1 MNKAHIDINWENYP
15 SDETP
20 LNERNLNKMD
30 GSIDIIDDRVITL
43 DTTKATKAEMATLVA
58 DVTFEESTGIITI
71 TKKNGSKITI
81 DTQMEKIAINF
92 DYNPITQQIIL
103 TLIDGTKQYIDLSAL
118 ITQYEF
124 HDSDTVAFYIDKDGK
139 VSAIVKEGSI
149 EEKHLEPNYLAK
161 IKVEVAKAESS
172 QQAAAKSEI
181 NAKASENAAK
191 ASETAA
197 KTSETNAKA
206 SETAAAK
213 SATAAAIS
221 ETNAKASETS
231 ASQSAATATSEAASA
246 SRSASTAIDKA
257 TIATQKATEIIGK
270 AESAAESA
278 AKAQS
283 YAVGGTGSREG
294 EDSDNA
300 KYYYQ
305 QAKDVSEGLKGGLQ
319 PHGTVAFADL
329 PALADV
335 STGWMFNISDEFTTT
350 DDFKEGAGNVIPA
363 GANIYKTSD
372 EKWDVLAGTPVTG
385 IKGVNEDS
393 FRRGN
398 VELTAE
404 NVGAVATGGDTA
416 ENTATFTSSDV
427 ADGSASA
434 WTTVSKLSSGEKH
447 SSIFAK
453 VSQMFKNV
461 RYLYKMLGTTDI
473 SKIGNGTCTGAISSL
488 NSSLANHLPLSGGT
502 MTGTIIGQHKLPGS
516 TASDSN
522 GMVLGVQ
529 TTGNTGIFNGNGDGN
544 GADVANLIIKSW
556 YGVGFV
562 DGCSGQGMT
571 VGIDCRSGN
580 ITCNSI
586 TIRNVGSVTDL
597 LNSKLSTS
605 ASCNKNWNWSGK
617 NETPAWIWGGSDGT
631 NMYVYNPTYILVQGI
646 RNRVTNRAMTITNDN
661 HVRTYESNGV
671 GMNGAISLG
680 SANYRFSQLYV
691 TSSSIST
698 SDKNYKDDIKSL
710 TDKHLQFF
718 MKLQPVSFLF
728 KDGTSGRTHIGFI
741 AQDVEQAM
749 SECGLT
755 DLDFAGFCKDQKI
768 DSKLVDGEE
777 VNEPILDE
785 NGNPE
790 YIYSLRYEEFIALN
804 TYVIQE
810 LWKRVDAVEK
820 ENIETKNQIKSMQQD
835 IAELKKIRA

>member
-1 MNKAHIDINWENYP
+1 MNKAHVPINWENYP

-30 GSIDIIDDRVITL
+30 SAIGIIDDNVVTL
-43 DTTKATKAEMATLVA
+43 DATKATKTEVATLVA

-92 DYNPITQQIIL
+92 DYNPTTQQIIL

-124 HDSDTVAFYIDKDGK
+124 LDSDTVAFYIDKDGK

-172 QQAAAKSEI
+172 QQAAAKSET

-213 SATAAAIS
+213 SATAAEAS
-221 ETNAKASETS
+221 ESNAKVSETS
-231 ASQSAATATSEAASA
+231 ASESSATATEKASSA
-246 SRSASTAIDKA
+246 SQSADTAAEKA
-257 TIATQKATEIIGK
+257 DIATQKAAEIIGK
-270 AESAAESA
+270 AESAEESA
-278 AKAQS
+278 TKAQS

-398 VELTAE
+398 VVLTAKD
-404 NVGAVATGGDTA
+404 VGAVSTGGDTA

-488 NSSLANHLPLSGGT
+488 NSGLANKYFIKIMKSDWSGIMGSLMPMFNINNDNMIDLIAHNEQNDTYPGVRVARASADYDGNNIPDTYLKKSDAKNNVSALSNTATNYNDQTPVVQYFTVPDDGYYLITGLVTFSSNANGFREVFITNTTSNYVMGRVRVPAVSGGASTLQVTSGGT
-502 MTGTIIGQHKLPGS
+502 FGPGQTGT
-516 TASDSN
+516 
-522 GMVLGVQ
+522 
-529 TTGNTGIFNGNGDGN
+529 
-544 GADVANLIIKSW
+544 
-556 YGVGFV
+556 
-562 DGCSGQGMT
+562 
-571 VGIDCRSGN
+571 
-580 ITCNSI
+580 
-586 TIRNVGSVTDL
+586 
-597 LNSKLSTS
+597 LSTYQ
-605 ASCNKNWNWSGK
+605 NSGS
-617 NETPAWIWGGSDGT
+617 NL
-631 NMYVYNPTYILVQGI
+631 NVQEWLSMVKI
-646 RNRVTNRAMTITNDN
+646 AP
-661 HVRTYESNGV
+661 
-671 GMNGAISLG
+671 
-680 SANYRFSQLYV
+680 
-691 TSSSIST
+691 
-698 SDKNYKDDIKSL
+698 
-710 TDKHLQFF
+710 
-718 MKLQPVSFLF
+718 KL
-728 KDGTSGRTHIGFI
+728 
-741 AQDVEQAM
+741 
-749 SECGLT
+749 
-755 DLDFAGFCKDQKI
+755 
-768 DSKLVDGEE
+768 
-777 VNEPILDE
+777 
-785 NGNPE
+785 
-790 YIYSLRYEEFIALN
+790 
-804 TYVIQE
+804 
-810 LWKRVDAVEK
+810 
-820 ENIETKNQIKSMQQD
+820 
-835 IAELKKIRA
+835 

>member
-1 MNKAHIDINWENYP
+1 MNKAHSAINWENYP

-20 LNERNLNKMD
+20 LNESNLNKMD
-30 GSIDIIDDRVITL
+30 AAIGVIDDRVITL
-43 DTTKATKAEMATLVA
+43 DTTKATKTEVATLVA

-71 TKKNGSKITI
+71 TKKNGSKVMI

-92 DYNPITQQIIL
+92 DYNPTTQQIIL

-124 HDSDTVAFYIDKDGK
+124 FDSDTVAFYIDKDGK

-172 QQAAAKSEI
+172 QQAAAKSEA

-231 ASQSAATATSEAASA
+231 ASESSATATEKASSA
-246 SRSASTAIDKA
+246 SQSADTAAEKA
-257 TIATQKATEIIGK
+257 DIATQKAAEIIGK
-270 AESAAESA
+270 AESAEESA
-278 AKAQS
+278 TKAQS

-329 PALADV
+329 PALADI

-363 GANIYKTSD
+363 GANVYKTSD
-372 EKWDVLAGTPVTG
+372 DKWDVLAGTPVTG

-416 ENTATFTSSDV
+416 ENTTAFTSSDV

-434 WTTVSKLSSGEKH
+434 WTNVSKLSSGEKH

-488 NSSLANHLPLSGGT
+488 NSSLANKYFIKIMKSDWSGIMGSLMPMFNINNDNMIDLIAHNEQNDTYPGVRVARASADYDGNNIPDTYLKKSDAKNNVSALSNTATNYNDQTPVVQYFTVPDDGYYLITGLVTFSSNANGFREVFITNTTSNYVMGRVRVPAVSGGASTLQVTSGGT
-502 MTGTIIGQHKLPGS
+502 FGPGQTGT
-516 TASDSN
+516 
-522 GMVLGVQ
+522 
-529 TTGNTGIFNGNGDGN
+529 
-544 GADVANLIIKSW
+544 
-556 YGVGFV
+556 
-562 DGCSGQGMT
+562 
-571 VGIDCRSGN
+571 
-580 ITCNSI
+580 
-586 TIRNVGSVTDL
+586 
-597 LNSKLSTS
+597 LSTYQ
-605 ASCNKNWNWSGK
+605 NSGS
-617 NETPAWIWGGSDGT
+617 NLNVQEWL
-631 NMYVYNPTYILVQGI
+631 NMVKIAP
-646 RNRVTNRAMTITNDN
+646 
-661 HVRTYESNGV
+661 
-671 GMNGAISLG
+671 
-680 SANYRFSQLYV
+680 
-691 TSSSIST
+691 
-698 SDKNYKDDIKSL
+698 
-710 TDKHLQFF
+710 
-718 MKLQPVSFLF
+718 KL
-728 KDGTSGRTHIGFI
+728 
-741 AQDVEQAM
+741 
-749 SECGLT
+749 
-755 DLDFAGFCKDQKI
+755 
-768 DSKLVDGEE
+768 
-777 VNEPILDE
+777 
-785 NGNPE
+785 
-790 YIYSLRYEEFIALN
+790 
-804 TYVIQE
+804 
-810 LWKRVDAVEK
+810 
-820 ENIETKNQIKSMQQD
+820 
-835 IAELKKIRA
+835 

>member
-1 MNKAHIDINWENYP
+1 MNKAHSAINWENYP

-43 DTTKATKAEMATLVA
+43 DTMKATKAEVATLVA

-71 TKKNGSKITI
+71 TKKNGSKVTI

-92 DYNPITQQIIL
+92 DYNPTTQQIIL

-124 HDSDTVAFYIDKDGK
+124 LDSDTVAFYIDKDGK

-172 QQAAAKSEI
+172 QQAAAKSEV

-191 ASETAA
+191 ASEKAA

-206 SETAAAK
+206 SETATAK

-231 ASQSAATATSEAASA
+231 ASQSAATATGEAASA
-246 SRSASTAIDKA
+246 SQSASTATDKA
-257 TIATQKATEIIGK
+257 NIATQKATEIISK
-270 AESAAESA
+270 AESAADSA
-278 AKAQS
+278 TKAQS
-283 YAVGGTGSREG
+283 YAVGGTGSRDG

-300 KYYYQ
+300 KYYYEQ
-305 QAKDVSEGLKGGLQ
+305 SKDVSEGLKGGLQ

-329 PALADV
+329 PTLSNVNA
-335 STGWMFNISDEFTTT
+335 GWMYNISDEFTTT
-350 DDFKEGAGNVIPA
+350 ADFKEGAGSTVPA

-372 EKWDVLAGTPVTG
+372 DKWDVLAGTPVTG

-416 ENTATFTSSDV
+416 ENTTAFTSSDV

-434 WTTVSKLSSGEKH
+434 WTSVSKLSSGEKH

-488 NSSLANHLPLSGGT
+488 NDGLKKYQKQDGVYEITLESGT
-502 MTGTIIGQHKLPGS
+502 NTKVTVKFDKLY
-516 TASDSN
+516 
-522 GMVLGVQ
+522 
-529 TTGNTGIFNGNGDGN
+529 I
-544 GADVANLIIKSW
+544 
-556 YGVGFV
+556 
-562 DGCSGQGMT
+562 
-571 VGIDCRSGN
+571 
-580 ITCNSI
+580 
-586 TIRNVGSVTDL
+586 
-597 LNSKLSTS
+597 
-605 ASCNKNWNWSGK
+605 
-617 NETPAWIWGGSDGT
+617 ETPIC
-631 NMYVYNPTYILVQGI
+631 
-646 RNRVTNRAMTITNDN
+646 
-661 HVRTYESNGV
+661 
-671 GMNGAISLG
+671 
-680 SANYRFSQLYV
+680 
-691 TSSSIST
+691 
-698 SDKNYKDDIKSL
+698 SL
-710 TDKHLQFF
+710 TPKQF
-718 MKLQPVSFLF
+718 
-728 KDGTSGRTHIGFI
+728 GFEMSI
-741 AQDVEQAM
+741 YDVEYNESGIIFVIKNNYSDTLTFSVIWQAF
-749 SECGLT
+749 G
-755 DLDFAGFCKDQKI
+755 KI
-768 DSKLVDGEE
+768 L
-777 VNEPILDE
+777 
-785 NGNPE
+785 
-790 YIYSLRYEEFIALN
+790 
-804 TYVIQE
+804 
-810 LWKRVDAVEK
+810 
-820 ENIETKNQIKSMQQD
+820 
-835 IAELKKIRA
+835 